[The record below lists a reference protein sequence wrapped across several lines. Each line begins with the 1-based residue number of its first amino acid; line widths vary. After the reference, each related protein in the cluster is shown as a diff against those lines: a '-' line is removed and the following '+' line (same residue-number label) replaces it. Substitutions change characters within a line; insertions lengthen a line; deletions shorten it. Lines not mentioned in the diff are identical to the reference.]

1 MPEHLGVFLAAFPN
15 QFFPEIVDQISRVF
29 GFPTDFAEARSYVR
43 GSGKM
48 IVVTIAL
55 KRLLEVCTN
64 SNHKNMLSTSRAKY
78 CDRKASCT

>member
-1 MPEHLGVFLAAFPN
+1 MPQHLGVLLAAFPN

-29 GFPTDFAEARSYVR
+29 GFPTDFAQARSYVR

-78 CDRKASCT
+78 CNRKMSCT